1 MAFTAEQ
8 TLVMLVVAS
17 WLNIALYAVEIVLCG
32 RYFGRRSTRPR
43 THKAGVAA
51 LVFFDTVCTLAI
63 SFNVCIAVVKPT
75 TLSLRLF
82 VLPLSMQIIT
92 TYISA
97 AIAELF
103 LCNLFYVLTGSV
115 VVTGVILILILL
127 HLAFSW
133 ASAIILLEEPLNLAS
148 FSFTATTSVGAIS
161 CAATDVIIALCLTY
175 RFWTMMS
182 RTLPQ
187 YRTRSLLR
195 RIMVLT
201 ISSGAICA
209 GNTFLMMILLLKG
222 SPIFTFF
229 FTCQGRV
236 YALTLLGNFLVGVP
250 AQRATETTPSQRLG
264 GTHSNNV
271 VVFRTMAV
279 ETSISAADPM
289 KSGDRLRSP
298 TTGSTLSSHTQ
309 TNHDRPSSQS
319 EELALGP
326 MQGKGKTD
334 PERDYEE

>member
-8 TLVMLVVAS
+8 TLVLIVRSMLVVAS

-32 RYFGRRSTRPR
+32 RYFGRHSTRPR

-127 HLAFSW
+127 HLFFHSHHVVIVSSSEFHEANTCV
-133 ASAIILLEEPLNLAS
+133 PR
-148 FSFTATTSVGAIS
+148 VGAIS

-279 ETSISAADPM
+279 ENQHIC
-289 KSGDRLRSP
+289 G
-298 TTGSTLSSHTQ
+298 
-309 TNHDRPSSQS
+309 
-319 EELALGP
+319 
-326 MQGKGKTD
+326 
-334 PERDYEE
+334 